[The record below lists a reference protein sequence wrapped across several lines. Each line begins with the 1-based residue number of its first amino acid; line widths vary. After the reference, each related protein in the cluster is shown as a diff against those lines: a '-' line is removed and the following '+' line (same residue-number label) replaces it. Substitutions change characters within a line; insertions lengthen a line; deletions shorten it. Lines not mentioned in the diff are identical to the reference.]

1 MLQMEAF
8 LEFPKI
14 SIKMKNS
21 KTFRVTQTAN
31 RLKEIIQSPIK
42 KVSFDPE
49 TKIFLRKYAGIYR
62 HFLSKCFE
70 NVVLERLEMVQC
82 KKKFL
87 RPTRNIFTG
96 KFFK

>member
-62 HFLSKCFE
+62 HFLSKYFE

-82 KKKFL
+82 KKKFFE
-87 RPTRNIFTG
+87 TNQKHFYWKIF
-96 KFFK
+96 